1 MLNYNQSFLLLLL
14 PYILDMIKNIPLL
27 ISAIV
32 SGLILFQSML
42 VAPSVNKLINTKEA
56 SVFLRYIWPKFF
68 LIIALLSL
76 LSFLVIVYQNNN
88 QNAAKYFSL
97 ISFVLMT
104 ICYIITPLINNA
116 KDASNEQLW
125 VILHLAT
132 VLITLIVLVLSILTI
147 IYWKSNKTLF

>member
-1 MLNYNQSFLLLLL
+1 
-14 PYILDMIKNIPLL
+14 MIKNIPLL

-42 VAPSVNKLINTKEA
+42 VAPAVNKLINTKEA
-56 SVFLRYIWPKFF
+56 SVFLRYIWPRFF

>member
-1 MLNYNQSFLLLLL
+1 
-14 PYILDMIKNIPLL
+14 MIKNIPLL

>member
-1 MLNYNQSFLLLLL
+1 
-14 PYILDMIKNIPLL
+14 MIKNIPLL

-147 IYWKSNKTLF
+147 IYWKSNQ

>member
-1 MLNYNQSFLLLLL
+1 MNYNQSFLLLLL

-42 VAPSVNKLINTKEA
+42 VAPAVNKLINSKEA

-76 LSFLVIVYQNNN
+76 LSFLTIIYQNNN
-88 QNAAKYFSL
+88 QNLAKYFSL
-97 ISFVLMT
+97 ASFILMT

-116 KDASNEQLW
+116 KDTSNEQLW
-125 VILHLAT
+125 IVLHLAT
-132 VLITLIVLVLSILTI
+132 ILITLIVLVLSILTI
-147 IYWKSNKTLF
+147 IYWKFNQ

>member
-1 MLNYNQSFLLLLL
+1 
-14 PYILDMIKNIPLL
+14 MIKNIPLL

-42 VAPSVNKLINTKEA
+42 VAPAVNKLINTKEA

-116 KDASNEQLW
+116 KDTSNEQLW
-125 VILHLAT
+125 VLLHLAT

-147 IYWKSNKTLF
+147 IYWKSNQ

>member
-1 MLNYNQSFLLLLL
+1 
-14 PYILDMIKNIPLL
+14 MIKNIPLL

-42 VAPSVNKLINTKEA
+42 VAPSVNKFINTKEA

-132 VLITLIVLVLSILTI
+132 VLITLIVLILSILTI